1 MNVRF
6 FNISDE
12 PWRIKKNVDRD
23 SGGYLVE
30 NVRFTEKGTLN
41 LRNTEILVNF
51 ERLVDDSLRN
61 EIVDY
66 HKFNYFY
73 IPKNQRF
80 YYVTEMSAEGGLVR
94 ISGKSDALTSFQS
107 DILRSKQYI
116 LRQQEKYKN
125 PYLVD
130 NLLPITSEH
139 NYIAKPFG
147 DYVDDRT
154 CGRIILETAGMGGR
168 LI

>member
-12 PWRIKKNVDRD
+12 PNRIRKNVDRD

-51 ERLVDDSLRN
+51 GNNSRN

-66 HKFNYFY
+66 HKYNYFY

-80 YYVTEMSAEGGLVR
+80 YFVTEMYAEGGLVR
-94 ISGKSDALTSFQS
+94 IAGVSDPLTSFAD
-107 DILRSKQYI
+107 DILNSQQYVTRSESLI
-116 LRQQEKYKN
+116 N
-125 PYLVD
+125 PLLVD
-130 NLLPITSEH
+130 NLLPMHSDHIIQIE
-139 NYIAKPFG
+139 PFG
-147 DYVDDRT
+147 DDVYDTT
-154 CGRIILETAGMGGR
+154 CNYCILETAGKGGVV
-168 LI
+168 